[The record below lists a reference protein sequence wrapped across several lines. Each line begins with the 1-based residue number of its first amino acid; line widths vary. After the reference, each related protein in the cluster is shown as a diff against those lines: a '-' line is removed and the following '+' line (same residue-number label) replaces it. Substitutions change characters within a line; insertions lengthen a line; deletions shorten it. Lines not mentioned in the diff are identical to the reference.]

1 VTEDLRRRSKVPAHV
16 KSVLDALPPHAH
28 PMTQFTSAVMALQ
41 VGGWVG
47 GWVGHQQEG
56 GWQQPV

>member
-16 KSVLDALPPHAH
+16 KSVLDALPAHTH

-41 VGGWVG
+41 VGTT
-47 GWVGHQQEG
+47 EG
-56 GWQQPV
+56 GGGGQ